1 MKIEINEK
9 AKKNLIIISTILV
22 IIAII
27 VIIALYISNQYVR
40 TYIDRNILR
49 KEVLE
54 KMAEICKDVF
64 EDESLIIT
72 EELSAADVEDWD
84 SLAHMSL
91 VNELGKTFGVTFTL
105 EEVAEC
111 TRIGDLLDALM
122 KHLSLTQ

>member
-1 MKIEINEK
+1 MN
-9 AKKNLIIISTILV
+9 
-22 IIAII
+22 
-27 VIIALYISNQYVR
+27 
-40 TYIDRNILR
+40 R

-64 EDESLIIT
+64 EDDSLVIT

-91 VNELGKTFGVTFTL
+91 VNELGKTFGVKFTL

-111 TRIGDLLDALM
+111 TKIGDLLDALM
-122 KHLSLTQ
+122 KHLSDAQ

>member
-1 MKIEINEK
+1 MN
-9 AKKNLIIISTILV
+9 
-22 IIAII
+22 
-27 VIIALYISNQYVR
+27 
-40 TYIDRNILR
+40 R

-72 EELSAADVEDWD
+72 EELSAADVEDLD